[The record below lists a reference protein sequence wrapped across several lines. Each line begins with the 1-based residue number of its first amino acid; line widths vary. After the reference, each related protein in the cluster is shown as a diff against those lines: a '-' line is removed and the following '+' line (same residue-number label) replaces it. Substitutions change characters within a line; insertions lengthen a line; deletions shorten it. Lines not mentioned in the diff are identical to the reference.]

1 MIDTKEWEKVKEYDK
16 FVLFKHK
23 KTGIREC
30 ILKIDLMPRTKR
42 DLRFGTGAKGNKW
55 DRTGFKLV

>member
-1 MIDTKEWEKVKEYDK
+1 MIDTKDLEKIKEYDK

-30 ILKIDLMPRTKR
+30 ILKIDLVLQQGQKVG
-42 DLRFGTGAKGNKW
+42 LSNKW
-55 DRTGFKLV
+55 DRDGYKII